1 MPAPTPATNDPPP
14 AREPLGG
21 ALAIVLGLAA
31 AAVALAGVKAA
42 NHIVSPL
49 LLALFVTVLVHPA
62 GNWLRRRLPGW
73 AAVLSSIVLAYAI
86 IGGLGLAVGIVL
98 ARFGTVLAD
107 YSDELAVLRQQL
119 SAWLQQLGIGG
130 EQAQLITGGFD
141 ASSLLPLIGGALSDL
156 AGAAGS
162 VLLVFAICFFMA
174 LDARAVVGSLGEA
187 RPIKPTLIGALAQC
201 AEATRRNIV
210 VATVFGLII
219 AVLDTIV
226 LILFGI
232 PEPVLWG
239 VLAFLTNYIPNIGF
253 VIGLVPPAVLALL
266 GSGPQ
271 QMVAIIV
278 IYSVLNLGIQ
288 SGIQPKVIGD
298 AVGLSSTLTFMS
310 LVLWAW
316 ILGPIGALLAVP
328 ASLLVKAVLVDAIPS
343 NQWLVPVLAGR
354 GRDDLAAPRS
364 TWFGRPPVEHDVP
377 DDSGEPH
384 DNGEPDEATTQS

>member
-1 MPAPTPATNDPPP
+1 
-14 AREPLGG
+14 
-21 ALAIVLGLAA
+21 
-31 AAVALAGVKAA
+31 
-42 NHIVSPL
+42 
-49 LLALFVTVLVHPA
+49 
-62 GNWLRRRLPGW
+62 
-73 AAVLSSIVLAYAI
+73 
-86 IGGLGLAVGIVL
+86 
-98 ARFGTVLAD
+98 
-107 YSDELAVLRQQL
+107 
-119 SAWLQQLGIGG
+119 
-130 EQAQLITGGFD
+130 
-141 ASSLLPLIGGALSDL
+141 
-156 AGAAGS
+156 
-162 VLLVFAICFFMA
+162 
-174 LDARAVVGSLGEA
+174 
-187 RPIKPTLIGALAQC
+187 
-201 AEATRRNIV
+201 

-271 QMVAIIV
+271 QMVVIIV

-354 GRDDLAAPRS
+354 SGDDLAAPRS
-364 TWFGRPPVEHDVP
+364 TWFGRPPVEHDVQ